1 MAALAKESL
10 QKKNTF
16 QVLDDC
22 GYLGKMRDTVAFYT
36 AYNGVGASVKVRMAP
51 PGDPDK
57 SFECDTSGCITTRWT
72 GLGPSAG
79 GKDPGGTP

>member
-1 MAALAKESL
+1 MPSSPGIYHRVSSVVKMAALAKESL

-51 PGDPDK
+51 PGDPDAHFK
-57 SFECDTSGCITTRWT
+57 I
-72 GLGPSAG
+72 
-79 GKDPGGTP
+79 